1 MKKMNFKRGF
11 TLIELLVVVAIIGIL
26 VSFVLALLNNA
37 RNKGADAGV
46 KSNLKNATV
55 QGEVF
60 YNTNKTYPN
69 SYTNF
74 CSTTSP
80 QGGAATIYILMKAA
94 AKVSGYASYGI
105 NIAGTSGTATC
116 HDNALGWA
124 AEVPL
129 KSAGANQMWC
139 VDWTGK
145 SLKTTAGNFPV
156 GDISCN

>member
-1 MKKMNFKRGF
+1 MQKNKGF
-11 TLIELLVVVAIIGIL
+11 TLIELLVVIAIIGIL
-26 VSFVLALLNNA
+26 VSAVLALLGSA
-37 RNKGADAGV
+37 RKKGADAGV

-60 YNTNKTYPN
+60 YNTNKAFPN

-80 QGGAATIYILMKAA
+80 QGGAATIYLLMTAA

-105 NIAGTSGTATC
+105 NIAGTAGTATC
-116 HDNALGWA
+116 HDKALGWA

-129 KSAGANQMWC
+129 KSAGSNQMWC

-145 SLKTTAGNFPV
+145 SLMTTAGNFPV